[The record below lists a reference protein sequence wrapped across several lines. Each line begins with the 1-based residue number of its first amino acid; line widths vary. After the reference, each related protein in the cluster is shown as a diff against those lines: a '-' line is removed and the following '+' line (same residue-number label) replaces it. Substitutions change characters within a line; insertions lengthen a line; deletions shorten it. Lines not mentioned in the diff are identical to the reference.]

1 MLPVAYVHGMT
12 SPKATAI
19 VNAASFDPSP
29 IAPGS
34 LVSIFG
40 SQLSPREW
48 KATTFPARPLQN
60 WVTAIFSV
68 GGQDRV
74 ANIVYESPNQLNVQV
89 PTDLPQGFGQLKINN
104 PTQSPN
110 STTPSTT
117 IPIAVRGASPGIFTF
132 GDNRAVVQNPNGRVN
147 TPTEPARPGD
157 VVVAYLTGQ
166 GPGDYLLPTG
176 EPAPMNRIIRIAFS
190 SRATLG
196 GIPVELPFIGLTPG
210 FVGLA
215 QANIRVPAIPPGDY
229 PLQIEIDG
237 AKSNSA
243 VISVGPLPH

>member
-166 GPGDYLLPTG
+166 GPGDY
-176 EPAPMNRIIRIAFS
+176 PAPHRRTSSNESHHSHRLFIPRDAGRNSCRTPLHWTHARVRRTCAGQYPRPRSPSRRLSPSNR
-190 SRATLG
+190 
-196 GIPVELPFIGLTPG
+196 
-210 FVGLA
+210 
-215 QANIRVPAIPPGDY
+215 N
-229 PLQIEIDG
+229 
-237 AKSNSA
+237 
-243 VISVGPLPH
+243 